1 MTKALIKLFIKNPEE
16 TSNPQ
21 VRGKYGLLAGL
32 AGIVSNGLLF
42 ALKLTVGTLFNSI
55 SITADAVNNL
65 SDAGSSLIT
74 LIGFKLSGKPADDE
88 HPYGHARIEYITGF
102 VVSLMILLLGIE
114 LVKSSFDKIIHPEPV
129 EFNYLTVAVLV
140 IAIAMKLWQSQ
151 FNKNLGK
158 RIHSTTLEATSK
170 DSLNDVIATSA
181 VLAALL
187 VGHFSGLL
195 IDGYMGILVALFILY
210 SGVGLM
216 KETINPLLGQAPDP
230 EWVKTLQ
237 DRILSYPGV
246 IGLHDLVL
254 HNYGPDRYFA
264 TVHVEVPAEH
274 NLLDSHDIIDT
285 IEKEL
290 SREFRIQ
297 LVIHMDP
304 VVTADEKTNQ
314 LRAEVKEIVN
324 IINPALSMHDFRVV
338 SGKTHCN
345 LIFEVR
351 IPSSVKL
358 SDKELRAKIANQI
371 TGLNEN
377 YHTVLTLDRNFVS
390 SME

>member
-1 MTKALIKLFIKNPEE
+1 MTKALIRLFIKNPED
-16 TSNPQ
+16 TSNPR

-55 SITADAVNNL
+55 AITADAVNNL

-230 EWVKTLQ
+230 EWVKALQ

-290 SREFRIQ
+290 SREFHIQ

-304 VVTADEKTNQ
+304 VVTADEKINQ
-314 LRAEVKEIVN
+314 LRAEVKGIVN
-324 IINPALSMHDFRVV
+324 TINSALSMHDFRVV

-358 SDKELRAKIANQI
+358 SDKELREKIAKEI

>member
-1 MTKALIKLFIKNPEE
+1 MTKALIRLFIKNPEE
-16 TSNPQ
+16 TSNPV

-32 AGIVSNGLLF
+32 GGIVSNGLLF

-55 SITADAVNNL
+55 AITADAVNNL

-129 EFNYLTVAVLV
+129 EFNYFTVAVLV

-158 RIHSTTLEATSK
+158 RIHSTTLEATSR
-170 DSLNDVIATSA
+170 DSLNDVVATSA

-230 EWVKTLQ
+230 EWVQALQ
-237 DRILSYPGV
+237 DRILSYTGV

-304 VVTADEKTNQ
+304 VVTADEQTNQ
-314 LRAEVKEIVN
+314 LRAEVKGIVN
-324 IINPALSMHDFRVV
+324 TINPALSMHDFRVV

-358 SDKELRAKIANQI
+358 SDKELRAKIAKEI